1 MHNYTINDNPYKS
14 AAFMLVADD
23 DERDYGNPEKA
34 ADLVKKWEDS
44 GYHVIS
50 MKNDF
55 RTIYGDHVKKTG
67 SFRWEEE
74 LADER

>member
-1 MHNYTINDNPYKS
+1 M
-14 AAFMLVADD
+14 
-23 DERDYGNPEKA
+23 
-34 ADLVKKWEDS
+34 
-44 GYHVIS
+44 IS